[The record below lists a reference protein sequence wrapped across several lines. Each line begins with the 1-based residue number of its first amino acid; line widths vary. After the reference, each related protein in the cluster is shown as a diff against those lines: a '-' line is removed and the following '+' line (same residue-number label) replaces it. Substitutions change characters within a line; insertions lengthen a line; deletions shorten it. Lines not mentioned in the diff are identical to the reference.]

1 MNVNIFYS
9 TTEYSRRCTEI
20 NVENWSYSLRVWYY
34 NCYLFLPIFLPEK
47 KSKVRCMD
55 SVKGKTQAEG
65 ESDLLHP
72 ELPTGG
78 QLISICATDN
88 R

>member
-1 MNVNIFYS
+1 
-9 TTEYSRRCTEI
+9 
-20 NVENWSYSLRVWYY
+20 
-34 NCYLFLPIFLPEK
+34 
-47 KSKVRCMD
+47 MD

-65 ESDLLHP
+65 ESDLLYP